1 MSEQATPSSMSTK
14 KRSLSSPE
22 FNLDLKKNRVHIS
35 SLSES
40 ESDVSLV
47 EDRNMASNID
57 TDTNTV
63 TADTD
68 VMADH
73 STPLTQLTLQDAHLK
88 KIATFIEEAFQPK
101 LNTLVQDSIQSQ
113 LAGLVTSI
121 VNGVLEGLNAKIT
134 SLETENIE
142 LKKRISKLETVA
154 DNAEQYSRRNC
165 LRISGINENPNE
177 CTDSIVLDLAK
188 AIDVELKI
196 EDIDR
201 SHRLG
206 KPGSEASPRSKPRD
220 IIVKFATYRMR
231 QKVYKSRT
239 LTKERNYRRV
249 FINEDLTI
257 LRSQLLYEARRRVK
271 SKQLKSAWSSDGTI
285 LVKHIDDNGTVSR
298 VTCESDLPAYVPLPN
313 EPGTRSTR

>member
-1 MSEQATPSSMSTK
+1 MCNVRNEYRQVK
-14 KRSLSSPE
+14 NFNLSSK
-22 FNLDLKKNRVHIS
+22 NKQTNKKKKKKKKKKAKKKSQKKKN
-35 SLSES
+35 
-40 ESDVSLV
+40 
-47 EDRNMASNID
+47 NKN
-57 TDTNTV
+57 N
-63 TADTD
+63 
-68 VMADH
+68 
-73 STPLTQLTLQDAHLK
+73 
-88 KIATFIEEAFQPK
+88 
-101 LNTLVQDSIQSQ
+101 N
-113 LAGLVTSI
+113 
-121 VNGVLEGLNAKIT
+121 NN
-134 SLETENIE
+134 
-142 LKKRISKLETVA
+142 
-154 DNAEQYSRRNC
+154 
-165 LRISGINENPNE
+165 
-177 CTDSIVLDLAK
+177 
-188 AIDVELKI
+188 VELKI

-285 LVKHIDDNGTVSR
+285 LVKHIDDNGTVAR

>member
-1 MSEQATPSSMSTK
+1 MLDDFQGILHKISSLHWTNMSEQATPSSMSTK

-73 STPLTQLTLQDAHLK
+73 WTPLTQLTLQDAHLK

-134 SLETENIE
+134 SLETENRAQE
-142 LKKRISKLETVA
+142 ENFKA
-154 DNAEQYSRRNC
+154 GDCSRQC
-165 LRISGINENPNE
+165 
-177 CTDSIVLDLAK
+177 
-188 AIDVELKI
+188 
-196 EDIDR
+196 
-201 SHRLG
+201 
-206 KPGSEASPRSKPRD
+206 
-220 IIVKFATYRMR
+220 
-231 QKVYKSRT
+231 
-239 LTKERNYRRV
+239 
-249 FINEDLTI
+249 
-257 LRSQLLYEARRRVK
+257 
-271 SKQLKSAWSSDGTI
+271 
-285 LVKHIDDNGTVSR
+285 
-298 VTCESDLPAYVPLPN
+298 
-313 EPGTRSTR
+313 

>member
-1 MSEQATPSSMSTK
+1 MLTGFSIEIT
-14 KRSLSSPE
+14 SLRE
-22 FNLDLKKNRVHIS
+22 ERANLSAFRTFVQFA
-35 SLSES
+35 
-40 ESDVSLV
+40 LV
-47 EDRNMASNID
+47 WFCLF
-57 TDTNTV
+57 
-63 TADTD
+63 
-68 VMADH
+68 
-73 STPLTQLTLQDAHLK
+73 PLPLPVWVGLRPMIVA
-88 KIATFIEEAFQPK
+88 
-101 LNTLVQDSIQSQ
+101 
-113 LAGLVTSI
+113 LAGLFSYPFFMHI
-121 VNGVLEGLNAKIT
+121 NN
-134 SLETENIE
+134 
-142 LKKRISKLETVA
+142 KK
-154 DNAEQYSRRNC
+154 
-165 LRISGINENPNE
+165 
-177 CTDSIVLDLAK
+177 DSIVLDLAK